1 MNGPV
6 TLKVAH
12 HLTNGVELHNQV
24 TTILIG
30 QLQISQLHHGLQ
42 VVFKKYYYL
51 IIILNSIEIYEP

>member
-42 VVFKKYYYL
+42 VVFKK
-51 IIILNSIEIYEP
+51 IILIAF